1 MIHHLSLAAR
11 NPQRVAE
18 TIAALWR
25 GTALPFPPVA
35 TGSWVAMAGDARSTT
50 IEVYP
55 CGTEI
60 VPGEG
65 DADAGSRTNPSPP
78 QYVASHAAIAS
89 PLSREEIFALAAREG
104 CLAKYRKRG
113 GRFGVIE
120 FWLED
125 SFMLEVMTA
134 EMQAE
139 YTGFMTPDTWRAALA
154 AGRR

>member
-11 NPQRVAE
+11 HPQRVAE

-35 TGSWVAMAGDARSTT
+35 TGSWVAFAGDARSTT

-55 CGTEI
+55 YGTEI
-60 VPGEG
+60 IPAAG
-65 DADAGSRTNPSPP
+65 DADAGARTNPSPSP
-78 QYVASHAAIAS
+78 YGATHAAIAS
-89 PLSREEIFALAAREG
+89 PLTREEILALAQRAG

-139 YTGFMTPDTWRAALA
+139 YVGFMTPDTWRSALA
-154 AGRR
+154 APR

>member
-1 MIHHLSLAAR
+1 MIHHLSLAAKE
-11 NPQRVAE
+11 PQRVAE

-25 GTALPFPPVA
+25 GTAMPFPPVGA
-35 TGSWVAMAGDARSTT
+35 GSWVAFAGDARSTT

-55 CGTEI
+55 YGTEI
-60 VPGEG
+60 LPSEG
-65 DADAGSRTNPSPP
+65 DADAGARTNPSPSR
-78 QYVASHAAIAS
+78 YGATHAAIAS
-89 PLSREEIFALAAREG
+89 PLPREEIFALAARAG

-139 YTGFMTPDTWRAALA
+139 YVGFMTPGTWSAVLA
-154 AGRR
+154 AAPR